1 MVLLRGALIE
11 YNSDFLGPLPNVVI
25 FQFNPDTLSRNIQ
38 IPERPTG
45 ATSRET
51 SQAGEVPVERI
62 NLTAHFSAADQLDAG
77 NIIAQELGIS
87 PQLAALEKMVYP
99 SNFIGELL
107 GEVIDAIGDEIGLGE
122 NDAKQPIPREKYPRI
137 LFIWGKTRVLPVVI
151 ESMSITEQQYDS
163 SLNPIHAEVA
173 LTLAVA
179 SNPEDKVGKGALKY
193 SNLAK
198 EAQATINLA
207 NTAKPPL
214 ANAAN
219 LSIDDVIRF

>member
-11 YNSDFLGPLPNVVI
+11 YASDFFGPLPNLVI
-25 FQFNPDTLSRNIQ
+25 FQFNPDTLSRNIS

-51 SQAGEVPVERI
+51 SQAGNIPVERI
-62 NLTAHFSAADQLDAG
+62 TLTAHFSAADQLNTG

-99 SNFIGELL
+99 SNLIGELL
-107 GEVIDAIGDEIGLGE
+107 GEALDKIGDALGLEG
-122 NDAKQPIPREKYPRI
+122 DDDIPKQPIPREKYPRI
-137 LFIWGKTRVLPVVI
+137 LFIWGKTRVLPVLL

-163 SLNPIHAEVA
+163 YLNPIQAEVA
-173 LTLAVA
+173 LGLAVA
-179 SNPEDKVGKGALKY
+179 SDPDDKVGKGALKY

-198 EAQATINLA
+198 EAQAIVNLA
-207 NTAKPPL
+207 NTVEL
-214 ANAAN
+214 A
-219 LSIDDVIRF
+219 IDLILF